1 MAAINPWASWGALM
15 DQSWGMAAISPWA
28 SWAESTSC
36 IPIACRG
43 VASTSS
49 DLLQPEARV
58 REPALYPRDP
68 AWPVEGTP
76 EEERRTGWLP
86 TYQVQSHATINMT
99 IFQNIFI
106 IPERK
111 ETSCPLSSHL
121 PFSLPQP
128 LVTTNLPF
136 VSLDLP
142 LVTLHMRGIP

>member
-86 TYQVQSHATINMT
+86 TYQVQKFLDGENTW
-99 IFQNIFI
+99 
-106 IPERK
+106 
-111 ETSCPLSSHL
+111 
-121 PFSLPQP
+121 
-128 LVTTNLPF
+128 LVNKRLE
-136 VSLDLP
+136 V
-142 LVTLHMRGIP
+142 

>member
-15 DQSWGMAAISPWA
+15 DQSWGMAAISPWT

-86 TYQVQSHATINMT
+86 PYQVQN
-99 IFQNIFI
+99 
-106 IPERK
+106 
-111 ETSCPLSSHL
+111 
-121 PFSLPQP
+121 
-128 LVTTNLPF
+128 
-136 VSLDLP
+136 
-142 LVTLHMRGIP
+142 G